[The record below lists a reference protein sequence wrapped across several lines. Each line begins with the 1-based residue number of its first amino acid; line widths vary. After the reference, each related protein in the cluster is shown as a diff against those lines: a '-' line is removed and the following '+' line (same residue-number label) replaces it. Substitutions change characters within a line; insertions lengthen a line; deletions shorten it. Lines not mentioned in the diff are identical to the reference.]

1 MKAKVDDQI
10 RTLVDVPTGFS
21 HRIIPAGTEG
31 YIIESYEQPL
41 EGYAVD
47 FAIPDKTQF
56 TGYSYDN
63 VILYPNQFVVV
74 NEEQESNTGDTALKI
89 VSEEQ
94 TLESESR

>member
-10 RTLVDVPTGFS
+10 RTLVDVPTGAT

-31 YIIESYEQPL
+31 GIIESYENP

-47 FAIPDKTQF
+47 VALPDETQF

-63 VILYPNQFVVV
+63 VILYPDQFVVV
-74 NEEQESNTGDTALKI
+74 NEQGIPKK
-89 VSEEQ
+89 
-94 TLESESR
+94 